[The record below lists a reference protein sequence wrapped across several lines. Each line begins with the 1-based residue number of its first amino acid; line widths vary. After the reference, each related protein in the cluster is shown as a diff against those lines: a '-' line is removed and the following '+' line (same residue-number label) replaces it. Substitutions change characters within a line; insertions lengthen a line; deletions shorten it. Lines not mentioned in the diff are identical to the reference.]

1 MNDGRVA
8 IVTGGNR
15 GLGLEVCRQLASQ
28 NYRVVLT
35 SRDEAKGAAAV
46 QALAS
51 DGLEVL
57 YHGLDV
63 RDDSNIAR
71 AVGFVL
77 SALGSIDVVVN
88 NAGIHLD
95 EPVDG
100 RRNALVTSDETLLH
114 SVDVNTFGAYR
125 MCRRVLPIMENGGY
139 GRIVNVSSGAGQLWD
154 MDDEY
159 PAYQI
164 SKTAMNAVTRVFA
177 AASHDCVK
185 VNSVCPGWVKT
196 DMGGPNARLEISE
209 GVQTIVWLA
218 TAGADAPNGAF
229 YRDNKTIDW

>member
-1 MNDGRVA
+1 MNKGRVA
-8 IVTGGNR
+8 IVTGANR

-28 NYRVVLT
+28 DYRVVLT

-57 YHGLDV
+57 YHQLDV
-63 RDDSNIAR
+63 SDDSSIAR
-71 AVGFVL
+71 TVGFVL
-77 SALGSIDVVVN
+77 SALGTIDVVVN

-95 EPVDG
+95 ESPEGD
-100 RRNALVTSDETLLH
+100 RNALVTSDEILAD
-114 SVDVNTFGAYR
+114 SVNTNAFGAYR
-125 MCRRVLPIMENGGY
+125 LCRRVVPIMENGGY

-154 MDDEY
+154 MEDDH

-164 SKTAMNAVTRVFA
+164 SKTAMNAVTRIFA

-196 DMGGPNARLEISE
+196 DMGGPSARLEISE
-209 GVQTIVWLA
+209 GAQTIVWLA
-218 TAGADAPNGAF
+218 TADADAPNGGF
-229 YRDNKTIDW
+229 YRDRQAIDW